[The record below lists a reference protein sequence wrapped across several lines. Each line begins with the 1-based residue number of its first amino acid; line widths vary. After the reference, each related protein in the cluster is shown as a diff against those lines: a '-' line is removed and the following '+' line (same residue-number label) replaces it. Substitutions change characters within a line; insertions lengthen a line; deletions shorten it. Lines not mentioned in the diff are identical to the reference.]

1 MAHSSPENSSANR
14 KRAVDGLI
22 LGRNLTC
29 QLREMLKN
37 SDGGHGPPSKVVA
50 EDLVVK
56 ILESFNEG
64 ISVLG
69 SMDSDEVSQP
79 PCDGRKSEDISSGS
93 CKTSAPKD
101 GRGCYKRRKTCEIL
115 VKDSQT
121 LVDDG
126 HAWRKYG
133 QKVILNTPFPR
144 NYYRCTHK
152 FDQKCQATKQVQRIR
167 ENPPLYRT
175 TYNGNHTCLNFQK
188 YPQIILDSTAPG
200 DSSFLLCFGQNGQNN
215 KEVENPT
222 LIKQEN
228 KQEFAENLYHNVHHS
243 QIQTSSSGCC
253 LPSDDRP
260 MSSAQWGPAAS
271 SGSEYGDVNS
281 SAGCTHDDLTMQ
293 MMSNVDVDDDFT
305 LRFLADF

>member
-29 QLREMLKN
+29 QLREVLRN
-37 SDGGHGPPSKVVA
+37 SSGEHGPPSKVVA

-64 ISVLG
+64 ISVIG

-79 PCDGRKSEDISSGS
+79 PCDGRKSEDSSGS
-93 CKTSAPKD
+93 CKTTSALKD
-101 GRGCYKRRKTCEIL
+101 GRGCYKRRKTCETLI
-115 VKDSQT
+115 KDSQT

-126 HAWRKYG
+126 YAWRKYG
-133 QKVILNTPFPR
+133 QKVILNTPYPR

-152 FDQKCQATKQVQRIR
+152 FDQKCQATKQVQMIR
-167 ENPPLYRT
+167 ENPALYRT

-188 YPQIILDSTAPG
+188 YPQIIVDSTAPG
-200 DSSFLLCFGQNGQNN
+200 DSSFLLCFGQNGQSN
-215 KEVENPT
+215 KEVQNPT
-222 LIKQEN
+222 LIKQELN
-228 KQEFAENLYHNVHHS
+228 KQEFAENLYHSH
-243 QIQTSSSGCC
+243 IQSSSSGCC
-253 LPSDDRP
+253 LASSDDRP
-260 MSSAQWGPAAS
+260 MSSARWGPAVS

-281 SAGCTHDDLTMQ
+281 SGCTHDDLGMQ
-293 MMSNVDVDDDFT
+293 MMGNVDVDDFT
-305 LRFLADF
+305 LGFLADF